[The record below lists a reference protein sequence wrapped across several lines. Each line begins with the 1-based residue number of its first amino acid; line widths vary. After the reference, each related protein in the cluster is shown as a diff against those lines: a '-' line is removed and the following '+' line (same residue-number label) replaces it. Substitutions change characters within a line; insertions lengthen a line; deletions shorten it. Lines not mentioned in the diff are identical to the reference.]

1 MAKMRIHEFAKE
13 LDMPGKDVITILE
26 KLGEIGKTVSSSIDD
41 ELQDKVRKHMSR
53 GDNAMKTDKPVK
65 AEEKPA
71 PAGPAEAS
79 KPVRAVKPA
88 QPTTPSPA
96 ASVAGKPA
104 PQGTPVPKKKKNIII
119 VNNHQNV
126 RGGSSRDQGVQGR
139 NGGQGQNRQDQ
150 RRILGMLSLE
160 RAERQR
166 KRFHPDIRQEG
177 VCKGELVPH
186 ADGVVNG
193 QR

>member
-71 PAGPAEAS
+71 PAGPAEAYS
-79 KPVRAVKPA
+79 LPGPRSRPFCQVLRGHGQAGRIQDA
-88 QPTTPSPA
+88 QS
-96 ASVAGKPA
+96 GW
-104 PQGTPVPKKKKNIII
+104 
-119 VNNHQNV
+119 
-126 RGGSSRDQGVQGR
+126 
-139 NGGQGQNRQDQ
+139 
-150 RRILGMLSLE
+150 
-160 RAERQR
+160 
-166 KRFHPDIRQEG
+166 
-177 VCKGELVPH
+177 
-186 ADGVVNG
+186 
-193 QR
+193 